1 MTPNLAPIALL
12 LLLLLLLPW
21 PQPAGAVS
29 PRLLQE
35 CPGPPANGSLLLGNP
50 PVKVTLGY
58 LTAVTGTMNNRQV
71 GVNNFVFFDSSL
83 SFIYLKVDLVKRQS
97 RVTTILLTA
106 LPGATSKILLSYPK
120 INQGTCTSCQKR
132 NHKVFGPKQFD
143 HPIFYDSST

>member
-1 MTPNLAPIALL
+1 MTPNLAPVLL

-35 CPGPPANGSLLLGNP
+35 CPGPPANGSKLGDP

-71 GVNNFVFFDSSL
+71 GFYIFFDCCLSSV
-83 SFIYLKVDLVKRQS
+83 FVCGPCRRQS
-97 RVTTILLTA
+97 RVATILLTA
-106 LPGATSKILLSYPK
+106 LTGSTSKILLTYPQIK
-120 INQGTCTSCQKR
+120 PPLLVRTGTVKS
-132 NHKVFGPKQFD
+132 V
-143 HPIFYDSST
+143 ILS